1 MFSFEAQGQ
10 GKNFSHNF
18 HLKLV
23 LDGLS
28 SEIRPTSEIKLI
40 KTRRKAVKQ
49 PLFKEDMILQA
60 KCPWESTRI
69 LICEFSDIAA

>member
-49 PLFKEDMILQA
+49 PLFKEDMIL
-60 KCPWESTRI
+60 
-69 LICEFSDIAA
+69 